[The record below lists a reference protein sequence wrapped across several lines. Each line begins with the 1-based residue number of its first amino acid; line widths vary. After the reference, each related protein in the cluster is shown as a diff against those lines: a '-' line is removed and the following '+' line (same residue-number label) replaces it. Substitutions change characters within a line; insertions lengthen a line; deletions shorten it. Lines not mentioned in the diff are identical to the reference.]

1 MTHEFRIVLTA
12 RARRALEQE
21 LPESVAAAAFEF
33 IAGPLRTNP
42 RRVGRM
48 LREPLAPA
56 YSARRGEYRVVYR
69 ILDDVLVIEVISIA
83 HRRLVYRR

>member
-1 MTHEFRIVLTA
+1 MTHQYRVVLTA
-12 RARRALEQE
+12 RARRALETE

-33 IAGPLRTNP
+33 IAGPLRENP
-42 RRVGRM
+42 HRVGRM

-69 ILDDVLVIEVISIA
+69 IIEDVLVIEVVSIA
-83 HRRLVYRR
+83 HRRDAYRR